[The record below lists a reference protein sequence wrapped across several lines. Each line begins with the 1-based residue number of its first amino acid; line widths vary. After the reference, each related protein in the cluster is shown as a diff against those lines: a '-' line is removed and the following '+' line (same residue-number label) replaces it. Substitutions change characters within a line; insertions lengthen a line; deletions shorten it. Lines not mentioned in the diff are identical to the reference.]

1 MANFDFGKRLNQFID
16 EILIQG
22 NAKRDEHD
30 LADGQKVFLHAIRR
44 ELVKYTDPSRLG
56 YPHNVL
62 EQMESFARTLGDLH
76 NSYFDMGY
84 HKIADCLYN
93 RWGQV
98 FEETKRLEFSSEA
111 KLPCWVDVIEV
122 EKTDMAAFFDA

>member
-1 MANFDFGKRLNQFID
+1 MAHFDFGKRLNNYID
-16 EILIQG
+16 EILTQG
-22 NAKRDEHD
+22 GLKRDELD
-30 LADGQKVFLHAIRR
+30 LTDGQKVFLHAIRR
-44 ELVKYTDPSRLG
+44 ELVKYTDPTRKG
-56 YPHNVL
+56 YPNTVL

-98 FEETKRLEFSSEA
+98 YEEAKRLEFSA
-111 KLPCWVDVIEV
+111 DANQPCWIDVIEV
-122 EKTDMAAFFDA
+122 EKTDMPAFFDA

>member
-1 MANFDFGKRLNQFID
+1 MAQFDFGKRMHQYMD
-16 EILIQG
+16 EILG
-22 NAKRDEHD
+22 LGGVKRDEHG
-30 LADGQKVFLHAIRR
+30 LNEGQKVFLHAIRR
-44 ELVKYTDPSRLG
+44 ELVKYTDPERKG
-56 YPHNVL
+56 YPASQY

-98 FEETKRLEFSSEA
+98 FEETSRLQASGQA
-111 KLPCWVDVIEV
+111 NLPCWVDVIEV
-122 EKTDMAAFFDA
+122 EKTDMPAFFDA